1 MKAPPRPSMSQSR
14 RARIFEAH
22 GGVCELCRLKIA
34 AGETYDIEHRIPWAI
49 SHDDSDPNLYPAHKT
64 CHAAKTAG
72 QDAPTIAKVK
82 RMAGETGQAARRA
95 KNGPQIK
102 SRGFQK
108 GGTKRKIPSRPFS
121 R

>member
-1 MKAPPRPSMSQSR
+1 MTKAPPRPSMSKTR

-22 GGVCELCRLKIA
+22 KGVCELCGLKIMGA
-34 AGETYDIEHRIPWAI
+34 DYDIEHRIPWAI

-72 QDAPTIAKVK
+72 RDAPSIAKVK

-95 KNGPQIK
+95 KNGPTMK
-102 SRGFQK
+102 SRGFDK
-108 GGTKRKIPSRPFS
+108 GGPKRKWPKRTFK
-121 R
+121 